1 MCLEESRRGP
11 GPPLMVS
18 GSKEEGGRG
27 QTKRERRG
35 SGAGGQARP
44 RLNSESREAV
54 ATLEG
59 GKSHVGLESEGES
72 VAVAEFCVLIMNEL
86 GGDYADE

>member
-35 SGAGGQARP
+35 SGAGGQTRP
-44 RLNSESREAV
+44 RLNLREQRS
-54 ATLEG
+54 G
-59 GKSHVGLESEGES
+59 GYTGRRKIKSCWS
-72 VAVAEFCVLIMNEL
+72 VV
-86 GGDYADE
+86 

>member
-11 GPPLMVS
+11 APPLMVS
-18 GSKEEGGRG
+18 GRREEEGRG

-44 RLNSESREAV
+44 RLNLREMRGCGFP
-54 ATLEG
+54 G
-59 GKSHVGLESEGES
+59 GRKIKS
-72 VAVAEFCVLIMNEL
+72 AWA
-86 GGDYADE
+86 GD